1 MLMAQWVKGCKR
13 RILGRVGRRVGSPRC
28 LLELS
33 VMWESSFA
41 AKMVAIGTNSS
52 PGKSAALSRPWG
64 GVPLRSSHFTP
75 ELKSN
80 KKKRKKRTSVLKDA
94 AELSGLG
101 GKDGTHLQSLGAL
114 AH

>member
-41 AKMVAIGTNSS
+41 AKMVAIGLTAAQGSQQLS
-52 PGKSAALSRPWG
+52 PGHGVVSHCVHPILLLSSRA
-64 GVPLRSSHFTP
+64 T
-75 ELKSN
+75 
-80 KKKRKKRTSVLKDA
+80 KKK
-94 AELSGLG
+94 E
-101 GKDGTHLQSLGAL
+101 GKEHLY
-114 AH
+114 